1 MYDMKVLAGIILM
14 MSFGTVTEAAWT
26 QGGGQRGRG
35 SESAAPAVRAVRI
48 SEAIVMDGL
57 LDEESWSQAVPAPT
71 FLQKDPEE
79 GAAASEMTEVRILYD
94 AEHIYFGVACHD
106 RDPDGIRATEL
117 RRDNQ
122 LNNDDTFE
130 LVLDTFHDHRNAYL
144 LRVNPLGTQYDAT
157 ITNEG
162 QQINADWDE
171 KWEVRT
177 RITESGWFAEFVVP
191 FKILRFLNED
201 SIVWGVNFHR
211 AIKRKNEDVFWTA
224 HNRNYRFNEVSR
236 AGHLTGLS
244 EIQGFTL
251 RVKSYLVGGASKA
264 VVRNRRETRNLTDIG
279 IEDAKYMITPR
290 LALDLTVNPDFAQ
303 ADVDQAQVNLTRF
316 SLFFPE
322 KREFFQE
329 GSGIFQFGTG
339 NGFGRPEVL
348 LFHSRRVGLS
358 PNREEIP
365 IRAGM
370 KLTGKQG
377 PFDIG
382 VLNMQTAR
390 SGAIS
395 GQNFTVLRTKANILA
410 RSYVGAMFTR
420 NTGATGGPS
429 SQVGGLDASFT
440 FLQNLNLRGFL
451 ARNDPP
457 GSSDQNWGGYAKAEW
472 NSDRFQFGWENINVQ
487 RNFLPEMGFVSRAEP
502 NWNGVKRNVVEAAY
516 KPRPAVDWI
525 RQFEFSSSFD
535 YITNQQGLLDTRE
548 FELGWST
555 DFQSGDAF
563 SVDWNR
569 SFERLVRPLRI
580 RGGSTVPSGDYR
592 FDQFSLM
599 YRAFRGR
606 SISGNIRIETGG
618 FYSGRRNSFD
628 ISPQLKPTRNL
639 SIDPGYE
646 WSTVSLPGSPSFTVH
661 QLNTNLNYSFNQKWL
676 TRTTILLNS
685 QDKQYAANFRLNY
698 IFRPGDDLFVIYN
711 EVRTYGPS
719 AELQNRALMV
729 KVTFSLDY

>member
-1 MYDMKVLAGIILM
+1 V
-14 MSFGTVTEAAWT
+14 AAFPAEPGWA
-26 QGGGQRGRG
+26 QGGGGQRGRAP
-35 SESAAPAVRAVRI
+35 ESSSPAIRAVRI
-48 SEAIVMDGL
+48 SEPIVMDGQ
-57 LDEESWSQAVPAPT
+57 LDEESWMRAEPVVQ

-79 GAAASEMTEVRILYD
+79 GAAASEVTEVRVLYD
-94 AEHIYFGVACHD
+94 AQHVYFGVTCHD
-106 RDPDGIRATEL
+106 SNPDGIRATEL

-122 LNNDDTFE
+122 LNNDDSFE

-162 QQINADWDE
+162 QQVNADWDE

-177 RITESGWFAEFVVP
+177 RITDTGWVAEFVVP
-191 FKILRFLNED
+191 FKILRFLNES
-201 SIVWGVNFHR
+201 SIVWGINFHR
-211 AIKRKNEDVFWTA
+211 DIKRKNEDVFWTA
-224 HNRNYRFNEVSR
+224 HNRNYQFAEVSR

-251 RVKSYLVGGASKA
+251 RFKSYLVGGASKA
-264 VVRNRRETRNLTDIG
+264 LVQNRRETRNLSDVG

-303 ADVDQAQVNLTRF
+303 ADVDEAQVNLTRF

-348 LFHSRRVGLS
+348 LFHSRRIGLS

-365 IRAGM
+365 IRAGL

-390 SGAIS
+390 SGAAA
-395 GQNFTVLRTKANILA
+395 GQNFTVLRSKANILA

-420 NTGATGGPS
+420 NTAASGSPS

-440 FLQNLNLRGFL
+440 FFQNLNLRGFV
-451 ARNDPP
+451 AQNDAS
-457 GSSDQNWGGYAKAEW
+457 GLSDQNRGGYAKAEW
-472 NSDRFQFGWENINVQ
+472 DSDRFQFGWENMSLQ
-487 RNFLPEMGFVSRAEP
+487 RNFLPEMGFVARAER

-516 KPRPAVDWI
+516 KPRPAIDWI
-525 RQFEFSSSFD
+525 RQFEFSSGFD

-548 FELGWST
+548 LEVGFSS
-555 DFQSGDAF
+555 DFRSGDAV
-563 SVDWNR
+563 SVEWNR
-569 SFERLVRPLRI
+569 SFERLLRPLRI
-580 RGGSTVPSGDYR
+580 RSGSFVPAGDYR
-592 FDQFSLM
+592 FNQVSLM

-618 FYSGRRNSFD
+618 FYNGRQNSFD

-646 WSTVSLPGSPSFTVH
+646 WNTISLPGIPSFTVH
-661 QLNTNLNYSFNQKWL
+661 QVNTNLNYSFNQEWL

-711 EVRTYGPS
+711 EARTYGPS
-719 AELQNRALMV
+719 AELQNRALIV
-729 KVTFSLDY
+729 KVTFSVDY